1 MTAPSDTPVTGPR
14 AIRPATSPP
23 DLAVTVPGSKSI
35 TNRVLLLAA
44 LAAGRS
50 RLSGVLFADDTIVFA
65 DALQALGVRLER
77 DAPAATCVVH
87 GVGGP
92 FPAASASVWCG
103 EAGTAARFLLAACAA
118 SQGRFRLD
126 AAPRLRE
133 RPLAELLGALR
144 ELGAKTEPRAAAHL
158 PISVIADGLRGGYL
172 DMRGRTS
179 SQFVSALL
187 MAAPLAR
194 RSLELGVD
202 HLVSRPYVD
211 MTCALMQRF
220 GVDVLRT
227 GYRRFAV
234 ASPCTYAATDLV
246 VEPDASSASYFFA
259 AAALLGGTVRV
270 PGLRREGALQ
280 GDMRFLEVLEKMGC
294 RFDDDADG
302 VVVHGPRQLT
312 GLSVDMSDISDTFMT
327 LAAIAPFADRPVTIE
342 NIANVRLKES
352 DRIDVVEENLRRL
365 GLKTEGG
372 ADFLHIKPGQP
383 QPGTITAHN
392 DHRIAM
398 SFAVLGLRAPG
409 IVIDDPGCVAKT
421 FPDFFE
427 RLSAFEGPA

>member
-1 MTAPSDTPVTGPR
+1 MSNAEHTHAVAPG
-14 AIRPATSPP
+14 AIRPASAAP
-23 DLAVTVPGSKSI
+23 DLTVTAPGSKSI

-44 LAAGRS
+44 LATGRS

-77 DAPAATCVVH
+77 DPEAATCVVH

-118 SQGRFRLD
+118 SHGRFRLD

-144 ELGAKTEPRAAAHL
+144 ELGAKTEPRGAERL
-158 PISVIADGLRGGYL
+158 PLSVLASGLRGGYL
-172 DMRGRTS
+172 DLRGQTS

-194 RSLELGVD
+194 RPLEFGVD
-202 HLVSRPYVD
+202 HLVSKPYVD

-220 GVDVLRT
+220 GMEVLRT
-227 GYRRFAV
+227 GYRRFTV
-234 ASPCTYAATDLV
+234 AAPSTYSATDLAI
-246 VEPDASSASYFFA
+246 EPDASSASYFFA

-280 GDMRFLEVLEKMGC
+280 GDTRFLDVLEKMGC
-294 RFDDDADG
+294 RVDDDAAG
-302 VVVHGPRQLT
+302 VVVHGPKQLA
-312 GLSVDMSDISDTFMT
+312 GLTVDMSDISDTFMT
-327 LAAIAPFADRPVTIE
+327 LAAIAPFADGPVTIE

-352 DRIDVVEENLRRL
+352 DRIGAVEENLQRL
-365 GLKTEGG
+365 GVKTESG
-372 ADFLHIKPGQP
+372 ADFLHIKPGTP
-383 QPGTITAHN
+383 RPGTIAAHN

-409 IVIDDPGCVAKT
+409 IVIDDPDCVAKT

-427 RLSAFEGPA
+427 RLDAFEGPG